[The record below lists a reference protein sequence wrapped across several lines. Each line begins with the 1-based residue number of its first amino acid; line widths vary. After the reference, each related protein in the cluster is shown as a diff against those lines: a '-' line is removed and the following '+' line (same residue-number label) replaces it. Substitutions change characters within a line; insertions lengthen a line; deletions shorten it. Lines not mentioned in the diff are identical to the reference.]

1 MLKSTDQTV
10 LHCYP
15 GLIAL
20 VTAKNEETQNIMA
33 AGWHSY
39 ISYDPAIYGVAVAK
53 ERFTHHLIEKSQSF
67 AINFVPAEYAHYIEG
82 AGKLTGRDGD
92 KLEAMKVEW
101 KTGET
106 VPSPILEVAYVAY
119 ECQVMDIQT
128 YGDHDWIVGKI
139 TKFHKDE
146 TKFENGLP
154 KFENL
159 QLPLY
164 IGQSKYLIGDANST
178 IKEVQLE
185 KQQK

>member
-1 MLKSTDQTV
+1 MLKSTDETV

-20 VTAKNEETQNIMA
+20 VTAKHEDTQNVMA

-39 ISYDPAIYGVAVAK
+39 ISYAPAIYGVAVAK

-67 AINFVPAEYAHYIEG
+67 AINFVSADFAHYIEG
-82 AGKLTGRDGD
+82 AGKLTGADGD
-92 KLEAMKVEW
+92 KLEALKMEW
-101 KTGET
+101 DSGLT
-106 VPSPILEVAYVAY
+106 VPSPILKTSYVAY
-119 ECQVMDIQT
+119 ECQVLDIQS

-154 KFENL
+154 KLDNL

-164 IGQSKYLIGDANST
+164 LGQSKYLIGDANST
-178 IKEVQLE
+178 IKEVKLT
-185 KQQK
+185 K